1 MGKRRIRY
9 RGRGSEQADPKSM
22 LVLMSRKPNGRPEQK
37 TFEHRKLRRASK
49 RVMQGTRVGTGK
61 HVLRPAPGA
70 RPAPPD
76 AGRLAE
82 GPKVRA
88 AGTAQKDPAPKETG

>member
-9 RGRGSEQADPKSM
+9 RGKGSEQADPKSM
-22 LVLMSRKPNGRPEQK
+22 LVLMARKPNGRREQK

-61 HVLRPAPGA
+61 HVSGQPLARDLR
-70 RPAPPD
+70 
-76 AGRLAE
+76 RLTL
-82 GPKVRA
+82 G
-88 AGTAQKDPAPKETG
+88 D